1 VQQHPGA
8 EQAGLDLLAPAGA
21 RPGVEGGEDA
31 DGGDPPPGSVMT
43 SSLAGIPTATTVPAA
58 RAMSKACTM
67 SSGRPTTSKVTS
79 APRPSVNARTASTGS
94 ASAGS
99 TAWVAPTR
107 RLASRRPAAG
117 STARMVAAP
126 AMRAPWTTDWPTP
139 PQPITATL
147 APGCTPAVLRAAPS
161 PVVTP
166 QPSRAS
172 CSSGRSVVTGTI
184 DASST
189 TMASAKV
196 PHPHTAVAVRPSG
209 RAKRVAARTAG
220 PSSQWL
226 DRPFTHHQQLPQ
238 AGDTE
243 ASTRSPTAA
252 RRTSAP
258 TASTIPHPSWPGTI
272 GRGRLDSPWIT
283 VRSV

>member
-1 VQQHPGA
+1 PRVGRGNHHGQPGVAGAPVQAVPRAVAGLVGVERRPAHEGAVTEEHAAVQQHPSA
-8 EQAGLDLLAPAGA
+8 EQAGLDLLAPGGA

-139 PQPITATL
+139 
-147 APGCTPAVLRAAPS
+147 
-161 PVVTP
+161 
-166 QPSRAS
+166 
-172 CSSGRSVVTGTI
+172 
-184 DASST
+184 
-189 TMASAKV
+189 
-196 PHPHTAVAVRPSG
+196 
-209 RAKRVAARTAG
+209 
-220 PSSQWL
+220 
-226 DRPFTHHQQLPQ
+226 
-238 AGDTE
+238 
-243 ASTRSPTAA
+243 
-252 RRTSAP
+252 
-258 TASTIPHPSWPGTI
+258 
-272 GRGRLDSPWIT
+272 
-283 VRSV
+283 